1 MSIRTCSWLAVFLL
15 IIAGCATQNQHV
27 MESGS
32 AVELRSF
39 QTRAFDTTDKKKMLN
54 AIIATLQDLDFIID
68 KADEDLGLVTGTKYS
83 GYQIRMSVIVRP
95 RGETQL
101 AVRAS
106 ALYNDKALK
115 FVPYQVSSAKSAFPD
130 GPAGGLARLTGQ
142 DFRRQP
148 PGVVSRCQGE
158 YEWAFSMA

>member
-1 MSIRTCSWLAVFLL
+1 MSLRSWFLL
-15 IIAGCATQNQHV
+15 MALLPVLGGCVTANQHV
-27 MESGS
+27 MEGAS

-39 QTRAFDTTDKKKMLN
+39 QTRAFDMTDKKKMLN
-54 AIIATLQDLDFIID
+54 AVIATLQDLDFIID

-106 ALYNDKALK
+106 ALYNDKPIEEPM
-115 FVPYQVSSAKSAFPD
+115 PYQDFFTALEKSLF
-130 GPAGGLARLTGQ
+130 LTAHQ
-142 DFRRQP
+142 VD
-148 PGVVSRCQGE
+148 
-158 YEWAFSMA
+158 

>member
-1 MSIRTCSWLAVFLL
+1 MSLRSWFLL
-15 IIAGCATQNQHV
+15 MAFLPVLGGCVTANQHV
-27 MESGS
+27 MEGAS

-39 QTRAFDTTDKKKMLN
+39 QTRAFDMTDKKKMLS
-54 AIIATLQDLDFIID
+54 AVIATLQDLDFIID

-106 ALYNDKALK
+106 ALYNDKPIEEPM
-115 FVPYQVSSAKSAFPD
+115 PYQDFFTALEKSLF
-130 GPAGGLARLTGQ
+130 LTAHQ
-142 DFRRQP
+142 VD
-148 PGVVSRCQGE
+148 
-158 YEWAFSMA
+158 